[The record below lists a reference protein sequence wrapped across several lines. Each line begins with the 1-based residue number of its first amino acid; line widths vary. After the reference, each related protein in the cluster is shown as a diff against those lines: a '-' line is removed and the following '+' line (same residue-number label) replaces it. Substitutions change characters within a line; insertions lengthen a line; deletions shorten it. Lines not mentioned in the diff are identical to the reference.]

1 MDDTD
6 QKAGAATG
14 GIRILLRLEGA
25 ALGLVAVALYARN
38 VNAGTGASW
47 WLFAAL
53 ILAPDLSF
61 IGYLGGQRVGAA
73 AYNTLHSTLLPI
85 MIGLAGVAIVPHLLL
100 TPLALIWLA
109 HIGLDR
115 ALGYGLKYQQGFGF
129 THLGRLGKSAT
140 SG

>member
-14 GIRILLRLEGA
+14 GIRILLRLEGV
-25 ALGLVAVALYARN
+25 ALGLVALALYAKN

-61 IGYLGGQRVGAA
+61 LGYLGGQRIGAA

-85 MIGLAGVAIVPHLLL
+85 LLGITGVTMAPNLLL
-100 TPLALIWLA
+100 TPIALIWLA
-109 HIGLDR
+109 HIGIDR
-115 ALGYGLKYQQGFGF
+115 ALGYGLKYQRGFGF
-129 THLGRLGKSAT
+129 THLGRIGKDAAT
-140 SG
+140 G